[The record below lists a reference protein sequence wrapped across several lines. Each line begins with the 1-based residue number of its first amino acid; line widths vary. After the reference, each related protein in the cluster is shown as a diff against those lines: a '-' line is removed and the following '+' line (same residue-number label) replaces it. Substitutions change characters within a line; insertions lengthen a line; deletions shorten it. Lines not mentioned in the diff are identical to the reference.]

1 MQQHQHPDDRFAL
14 NAEERRQFRE
24 LWKELT
30 DDGGTPPPDDDTA
43 EASGAR
49 TGWALAITACVVLV
63 FIGLAA
69 NSGAIVVLAA
79 GGAIGAYL
87 AMRRL

>member
-30 DDGGTPPPDDDTA
+30 DDGTSPPEDDTPD
-43 EASGAR
+43 ASGAR
-49 TGWALAITACVVLV
+49 TGWALAITACVVLI

-69 NSGAIVVLAA
+69 NIGTVVVLAT
-79 GGAIGAYL
+79 GGAVGAYL